1 VTIDGAE
8 AEAAVDVQLGEATGD
23 GGGHHERDREDSR
36 AERERPER
44 GPPAPGRGQAVAG
57 EGEREQ
63 HQHGD
68 EGGRNEVQGD
78 VEGEDIHPEHVQHPE
93 AEEEEVGCGAVE
105 VPKPA
110 SLPRRH
116 RSPRGVVAVTAGSD
130 DPEDGESSEPEGGAE
145 LPDRLGEVPDTT
157 PVAVVCGSGFR
168 SSVAA
173 SLLRRYG
180 RSEVINVAGG
190 GDRLEPGR
198 LPDPQ

>member
-1 VTIDGAE
+1 
-8 AEAAVDVQLGEATGD
+8 
-23 GGGHHERDREDSR
+23 
-36 AERERPER
+36 
-44 GPPAPGRGQAVAG
+44 
-57 EGEREQ
+57 
-63 HQHGD
+63 
-68 EGGRNEVQGD
+68 
-78 VEGEDIHPEHVQHPE
+78 
-93 AEEEEVGCGAVE
+93 
-105 VPKPA
+105 
-110 SLPRRH
+110 
-116 RSPRGVVAVTAGSD
+116 VTAGSD

>member
-1 VTIDGAE
+1 MRWCSTPASPRRSTAGTLPGRSSWARVGVPTWAGTVLPDGGEILLVVDRSSDLETVTWELLRIGYPAPIGWLADGISAWRT
-8 AEAAVDVQLGEATGD
+8 AARAVDTTLQITV
-23 GGGHHERDREDSR
+23 HELKNRRDRGEVQVLDVR
-36 AERERPER
+36 Q
-44 GPPAPGRGQAVAG
+44 PGEWARGQ
-57 EGEREQ
+57 
-63 HQHGD
+63 
-68 EGGRNEVQGD
+68 
-78 VEGEDIHPEHVQHPE
+78 VEGATFI
-93 AEEEEVGCGAVE
+93 
-105 VPKPA
+105 
-110 SLPRRH
+110 
-116 RSPRGVVAVTAGSD
+116 T
-130 DPEDGESSEPEGGAE
+130 GAE